1 MRRLSRRELE
11 NAFRTTLV
19 ERGHALARLRD
30 VQADRDR
37 HLRAV
42 EAATALAERWC
53 RHDTSHPYGTA
64 LRRAISRGLDDDRRN
79 T

>member
-11 NAFRTTLV
+11 SAFRTALV

-37 HLRAV
+37 HLHAV
-42 EAATALAERWC
+42 EAAAALADRWC
-53 RHDTSHPYGTA
+53 RHDTSHPYGAA
-64 LRRAISRGLDDDRRN
+64 LRRAIRDANDDGRN
-79 T
+79 RA

>member
-11 NAFRTTLV
+11 NAFRTALV

-37 HLRAV
+37 HLHAI
-42 EAATALAERWC
+42 EAATALADRWS
-53 RHDTSHPYGTA
+53 RQSGSNPYGVA
-64 LRRAISRGLDDDRRN
+64 LRRAIRDGLDEGWD
-79 T
+79 